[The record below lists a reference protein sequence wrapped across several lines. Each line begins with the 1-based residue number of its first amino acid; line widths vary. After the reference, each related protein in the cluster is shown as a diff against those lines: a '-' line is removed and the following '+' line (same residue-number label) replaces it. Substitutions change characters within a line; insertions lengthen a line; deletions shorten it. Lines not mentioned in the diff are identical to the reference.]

1 MRTVNGDGG
10 PFPSF
15 GVVRRPGGLS
25 RGVKQVSSTPVE
37 AFLGQDFGVGCEV
50 VVAAASVV
58 MT

>member
-1 MRTVNGDGG
+1 MRTVNSDGG

-37 AFLGQDFGVGCEV
+37 AFLGQDFGVGV
-50 VVAAASVV
+50 
-58 MT
+58 